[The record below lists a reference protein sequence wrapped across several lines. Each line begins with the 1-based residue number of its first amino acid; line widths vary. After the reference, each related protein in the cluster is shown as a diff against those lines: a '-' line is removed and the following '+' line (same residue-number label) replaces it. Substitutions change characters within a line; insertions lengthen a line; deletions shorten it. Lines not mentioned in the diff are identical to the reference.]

1 MDIQSPIAMHI
12 SYSLVQNDVPVL
24 RPGDPVPSLAD
35 LPVLNQNQAEKTF
48 YATFH
53 KDCGNNDRCESRVH
67 VNAELLLPRTSGI
80 SIFLI
85 MLLKTVVTI

>member
-1 MDIQSPIAMHI
+1 MDIQSPIAMRI

-35 LPVLNQNQAEKTF
+35 LPVLNQNQAEKSF

-53 KDCGNNDRCESRVH
+53 KDCGNNDKCESRVH
-67 VNAELLLPRTSGI
+67 VNAELLLPKISGI
-80 SIFLI
+80 LI
-85 MLLKTVVTI
+85 SAIMFQILSMII